1 MSLYTNV
8 LGSFQ
13 FCEVFLFAPIVG
25 LIVDSS
31 QNLLTKWNPQM
42 NEKIIRLKANVL
54 SLSLVAFFGVLAPVM
69 QSIPVLEVQPIS
81 IISMCFF
88 RAFLMGATANFL
100 NLAFPVKHF
109 GKLYGITRLMGG
121 LATFL
126 SGSWF
131 NFLST
136 VHWNFLGLHGPC
148 NMVKKVFITLLW
160 IIEPQLRTDIQR
172 RSGCWK

>member
-126 SGSWF
+126 SGSGF
-131 NFLST
+131 NNSST
-136 VHWNFLGLHGPC
+136 VNCMDH
-148 NMVKKVFITLLW
+148 KV
-160 IIEPQLRTDIQR
+160 
-172 RSGCWK
+172 

>member
-1 MSLYTNV
+1 
-8 LGSFQ
+8 
-13 FCEVFLFAPIVG
+13 
-25 LIVDSS
+25 
-31 QNLLTKWNPQM
+31 M

-126 SGSWF
+126 SVLGF
-131 NFLST
+131 NILF
-136 VHWNFLGLHGPC
+136 VVIH
-148 NMVKKVFITLLW
+148 
-160 IIEPQLRTDIQR
+160 R
-172 RSGCWK
+172 